1 MIKVEIK
8 GLDATIKNI
17 DKLANDVKQDA
28 NAALEK
34 FGFAVERQAKRTLS
48 QPRGPHS
55 TPTSN
60 IAGGSGLAGSISHVT
75 EGLTTTIVVAKNYAA
90 FVEFGT
96 KRFAAQYVSQLPPDW
111 RAYAATFRGGGGT
124 FDQLR
129 ANIAQWCKDRKLK
142 PNEGQ
147 TFDGMVYVIARKI
160 AIYGVRA
167 QPYIY
172 PAVRDNTKALI
183 DDLKKIF
190 NAGR

>member
-17 DKLANDVKQDA
+17 DKLANDAKQDA

-34 FGFAVERQAKRTLS
+34 FGFAVERQAKTTL
-48 QPRGPHS
+48 QRNG
-55 TPTSN
+55 TSN
-60 IAGGSGLAGSISHVT
+60 NGQLAASISHQT
-75 EGLTTTIVVAKNYAA
+75 QGLTTAIVVAKNYAA

-111 RAYAATFRGGGGT
+111 RAYAATFRGGGGS

-129 ANIAQWCKDRKLK
+129 AHIAQWCKDRQIK

-147 TFDGMVYVIARKI
+147 TFDSMVYLIALKIAR
-160 AIYGVRA
+160 YGVRA

-172 PAVRDNTKALI
+172 PAVRDNTPILI
-183 DDLKKIF
+183 KDLKNIF